1 MTSPPS
7 MIKTP
12 HAARRAAYL
21 VSNPKKKRGLNYS
34 HWAFTRSM
42 KKVSKYGIMKCR
54 HIQYEGKCERLQR
67 KYKYDDLD
75 EALISEIKEKRAGG
89 ETLDAI
95 ADWLG
100 VTYRTLNNWR
110 GKNEDLDK
118 ALTEAESM
126 SNQRLALTATAALIK
141 KLQSRVVTEIKKTV
155 TKDADG
161 VVIKTQT
168 TETHKELEPSDAL
181 VMFALQRIKPEVWDS
196 LAVKRL
202 DMGADDKTDYGDL
215 INSILRKA
223 QENRHEVQG

>member
-1 MTSPPS
+1 
-7 MIKTP
+7 
-12 HAARRAAYL
+12 
-21 VSNPKKKRGLNYS
+21 
-34 HWAFTRSM
+34 M
-42 KKVSKYGIMKCR
+42 KKNSKYGIMKCR
-54 HIQYEGKCERLQR
+54 YIQYEGKCKRLRR

>member
-1 MTSPPS
+1 MV
-7 MIKTP
+7 KTL

-21 VSNPKKKRGLNYS
+21 VSNPKKKWGLNYS
-34 HWAFTRSM
+34 RYAFRQIV
-42 KKVSKYGIMKCR
+42 KKISKYGIMKCR

-126 SNQRLALTATAALIK
+126 SNQHLALTATAALIK

>member
-1 MTSPPS
+1 
-7 MIKTP
+7 
-12 HAARRAAYL
+12 
-21 VSNPKKKRGLNYS
+21 
-34 HWAFTRSM
+34 M
-42 KKVSKYGIMKCR
+42 KKISKCDIIECKY
-54 HIQYEGKCERLQR
+54 IQYDGKCKRLQK
-67 KYKYDDLD
+67 KYKYADLD
-75 EALISEIKEKRAGG
+75 EALISELKEKRAGG

-110 GKNEDLDK
+110 NKNNDLDK

-126 SNQRLALTATAALIK
+126 SNQHLALTATAALIK

-161 VVIKTQT
+161 VVLKTQT

-202 DMGADDKTDYGDL
+202 DMGADDSADYGDL

-223 QENRHEVQG
+223 QEKRHEVQG

>member
-1 MTSPPS
+1 
-7 MIKTP
+7 
-12 HAARRAAYL
+12 
-21 VSNPKKKRGLNYS
+21 
-34 HWAFTRSM
+34 M
-42 KKVSKYGIMKCR
+42 KKNSKYDIIKCKY
-54 HIQYEGKCERLQR
+54 IQYEGECKRLQR

-75 EALISEIKEKRAGG
+75 ETLINEIKEKRASG
-89 ETLDAI
+89 EKLDTI

-110 GKNEDLDK
+110 NKNKDLDE
-118 ALTEAESM
+118 ALTEAENM
-126 SNQRLALTATAALIK
+126 SNQHLALTATAALIK

-161 VVIKTQT
+161 NVIKIQK

-202 DMGADDKTDYGDL
+202 DMGADDNADYGDL

-223 QENRHEVQG
+223 QEKRHEVQG

>member
-1 MTSPPS
+1 
-7 MIKTP
+7 
-12 HAARRAAYL
+12 
-21 VSNPKKKRGLNYS
+21 
-34 HWAFTRSM
+34 M
-42 KKVSKYGIMKCR
+42 KKIDKYDIIRYKY
-54 HIQYEGKCERLQR
+54 IQYDGKCKRLQR
-67 KYKYDDLD
+67 KYKYADLD
-75 EALISEIKEKRAGG
+75 ENLIAELKEKRASGQ
-89 ETLDAI
+89 TLDTI

-110 GKNEDLDK
+110 SKNK
-118 ALTEAESM
+118 ALDEALSEAENM
-126 SNQRLALTATAALIK
+126 SQQHLALTATAALIK
-141 KLQSRVVTEIKKTV
+141 KLQSRVVTEVKKTV

-202 DMGADDKTDYGDL
+202 DLGADDKADYGDL

-223 QENRHEVQG
+223 QEKRHEVQG

>member
-1 MTSPPS
+1 
-7 MIKTP
+7 
-12 HAARRAAYL
+12 
-21 VSNPKKKRGLNYS
+21 
-34 HWAFTRSM
+34 M
-42 KKVSKYGIMKCR
+42 KKISKYDIIRYKY
-54 HIQYEGKCERLQR
+54 IQYDGKCKRLQK

-75 EALISEIKEKRAGG
+75 KTLIDELKEKRASG

-110 GKNEDLDK
+110 NKNKDLDE
-118 ALTEAESM
+118 ALSEAENM
-126 SNQRLALTATAALIK
+126 SSQHLALTATAALIK

-161 VVIKTQT
+161 VVLKTQT

-202 DMGADDKTDYGDL
+202 DMGADDSTDYGDL
-215 INSILRKA
+215 INAILRKA
-223 QENRHEVQG
+223 QEKRHEVHG

>member
-1 MTSPPS
+1 MCYN
-7 MIKTP
+7 
-12 HAARRAAYL
+12 RY
-21 VSNPKKKRGLNYS
+21 
-34 HWAFTRSM
+34 
-42 KKVSKYGIMKCR
+42 KY
-54 HIQYEGKCERLQR
+54 IQYDGKCKRLRR

-75 EALISEIKEKRAGG
+75 ETLITEIKEKRASG
-89 ETLDAI
+89 ETLDTI

-110 GKNEDLDK
+110 NKNKDLDE
-118 ALTEAESM
+118 ALSEAENM
-126 SNQRLALTATAALIK
+126 SSQHLALTATAALIK

-155 TKDADG
+155 TKDSDG

-202 DMGADDKTDYGDL
+202 DMGADDSTDYGDL

-223 QENRHEVQG
+223 QEKRHEVQG

>member
-1 MTSPPS
+1 
-7 MIKTP
+7 
-12 HAARRAAYL
+12 
-21 VSNPKKKRGLNYS
+21 
-34 HWAFTRSM
+34 M
-42 KKVSKYGIMKCR
+42 KKISKCVILGYKY
-54 HIQYEGKCERLQR
+54 IQYDRKCKRLQR

-75 EALISEIKEKRAGG
+75 ETLIKEIKEKRASG
-89 ETLDAI
+89 ETLDTI

-110 GKNEDLDK
+110 SKNDELDK
-118 ALTEAESM
+118 ALSEAENM
-126 SNQRLALTATAALIK
+126 SNQHLALTATAALIK

-155 TKDADG
+155 TTDADG
-161 VVIKTQT
+161 NVIKTQK

-202 DMGADDKTDYGDL
+202 DMGADDKADYGDL

-223 QENRHEVQG
+223 QEKRHEVQG

>member
-1 MTSPPS
+1 
-7 MIKTP
+7 
-12 HAARRAAYL
+12 
-21 VSNPKKKRGLNYS
+21 
-34 HWAFTRSM
+34 
-42 KKVSKYGIMKCR
+42 MKCKYS
-54 HIQYEGKCERLQR
+54 QYEGECKRLQR
-67 KYKYDDLD
+67 KYKFDDLD
-75 EALISEIKEKRAGG
+75 ETLIKEIKEKRASG
-89 ETLDAI
+89 ETLDTI

-110 GKNEDLDK
+110 SKNDELDK
-118 ALTEAESM
+118 ALSEAENM
-126 SNQRLALTATAALIK
+126 STQHLALTATAALIK

-161 VVIKTQT
+161 NIIKTQK

-202 DMGADDKTDYGDL
+202 DMGADDSTDYGDL

-223 QENRHEVQG
+223 QEKRHEVQG

>member
-1 MTSPPS
+1 
-7 MIKTP
+7 
-12 HAARRAAYL
+12 
-21 VSNPKKKRGLNYS
+21 
-34 HWAFTRSM
+34 M
-42 KKVSKYGIMKCR
+42 KKISNYAIIRYKY
-54 HIQYEGKCERLQR
+54 IQYDGKCKRLQR

-75 EALISEIKEKRAGG
+75 KTLIDEIKEKRASG
-89 ETLDAI
+89 ETLDTI

-110 GKNEDLDK
+110 GKNKDLDK
-118 ALTEAESM
+118 ALSEAETM
-126 SNQRLALTATAALIK
+126 SNQHLALTATAALIK

-161 VVIKTQT
+161 VVLKTQT

-202 DMGADDKTDYGDL
+202 DMGADDSTDYGDL

-223 QENRHEVQG
+223 QEKRHEVQG

>member
-1 MTSPPS
+1 
-7 MIKTP
+7 
-12 HAARRAAYL
+12 
-21 VSNPKKKRGLNYS
+21 
-34 HWAFTRSM
+34 M
-42 KKVSKYGIMKCR
+42 KKTSNYDIMRCEY
-54 HIQYEGKCERLQR
+54 IQYDGKCKRLQR

-75 EALISEIKEKRAGG
+75 ETLITAIKEKRASGQ
-89 ETLDAI
+89 TLDTI

-100 VTYRTLNNWR
+100 ITYRTFNNWR
-110 GKNEDLDK
+110 NKNKDLDK
-118 ALTEAESM
+118 ALSEAENM
-126 SNQRLALTATAALIK
+126 SNQHLALTATAALIK
-141 KLQSRVVTEIKKTV
+141 KLQSRVVTEVKKTV

-161 VVIKTQT
+161 VVLKTQT

-223 QENRHEVQG
+223 QEKRHEVQG

>member
-1 MTSPPS
+1 
-7 MIKTP
+7 
-12 HAARRAAYL
+12 
-21 VSNPKKKRGLNYS
+21 
-34 HWAFTRSM
+34 M
-42 KKVSKYGIMKCR
+42 KKIGNYVIIRYKY
-54 HIQYEGKCERLQR
+54 IQYDGKCKRLQR

-75 EALISEIKEKRAGG
+75 ETLISELKEKRAGG

-110 GKNEDLDK
+110 NKNEELDK
-118 ALTEAESM
+118 ALSEAENM
-126 SNQRLALTATAALIK
+126 SSQHLALTATAALIK

-161 VVIKTQT
+161 VVLKTQT

-202 DMGADDKTDYGDL
+202 DMGADDSADYGDL

-223 QENRHEVQG
+223 QEKRHEVQG

>member
-1 MTSPPS
+1 
-7 MIKTP
+7 
-12 HAARRAAYL
+12 
-21 VSNPKKKRGLNYS
+21 
-34 HWAFTRSM
+34 M
-42 KKVSKYGIMKCR
+42 KKISKCDIIRCKY
-54 HIQYEGKCERLQR
+54 IQYDGKCKRLQR

-75 EALISEIKEKRAGG
+75 ETLISEIKEKRAGG
-89 ETLDAI
+89 ETLDTI

-110 GKNEDLDK
+110 SKNDELNK
-118 ALTEAESM
+118 ALSEAESM
-126 SNQRLALTATAALIK
+126 SSQRLALTATAALIK

-161 VVIKTQT
+161 VVLKTQT

-202 DMGADDKTDYGDL
+202 DMGADDSTDYGDL

-223 QENRHEVQG
+223 QEKRHEVQG

>member
-1 MTSPPS
+1 
-7 MIKTP
+7 
-12 HAARRAAYL
+12 
-21 VSNPKKKRGLNYS
+21 
-34 HWAFTRSM
+34 M
-42 KKVSKYGIMKCR
+42 KKSSKYDIMKCKY
-54 HIQYEGKCERLQR
+54 IQYEGECKRLQR

-75 EALISEIKEKRAGG
+75 ATLIKEIKEKRAGG

-110 GKNEDLDK
+110 SKNDELDK
-118 ALTEAESM
+118 ALSEAENM
-126 SNQRLALTATAALIK
+126 SNQHLALTATAALIK

-155 TKDADG
+155 TTDADG
-161 VVIKTQT
+161 NVIKTQK

-202 DMGADDKTDYGDL
+202 DMGADDKADYGDL

-223 QENRHEVQG
+223 QEKRHEVQG

>member
-1 MTSPPS
+1 
-7 MIKTP
+7 
-12 HAARRAAYL
+12 
-21 VSNPKKKRGLNYS
+21 
-34 HWAFTRSM
+34 M
-42 KKVSKYGIMKCR
+42 KKIRKCGIMKCKY
-54 HIQYEGKCERLQR
+54 IQYDGKCKRLQK
-67 KYKYDDLD
+67 KYKFAALD
-75 EALISEIKEKRAGG
+75 ETLISVIKEKRASG
-89 ETLDAI
+89 EKLDAI

-118 ALTEAESM
+118 ALSEAESM
-126 SNQRLALTATAALIK
+126 SNQHLAFTATAALIK

-161 VVIKTQT
+161 VVIKTQK
-168 TETHKELEPSDAL
+168 TETQKELEPSDAL

-202 DMGADDKTDYGDL
+202 DMGADDSTDYGDL

-223 QENRHEVQG
+223 QEKRHEVQG

>member
-1 MTSPPS
+1 
-7 MIKTP
+7 
-12 HAARRAAYL
+12 
-21 VSNPKKKRGLNYS
+21 
-34 HWAFTRSM
+34 M
-42 KKVSKYGIMKCR
+42 KKISKYDIIKDKY
-54 HIQYEGKCERLQR
+54 IQYDGKCKRLQK
-67 KYKYDDLD
+67 KYKYADLD
-75 EALISEIKEKRAGG
+75 ETLIAELKEKRASGQ
-89 ETLDAI
+89 TLDTI

-110 GKNEDLDK
+110 SKNGELDK
-118 ALTEAESM
+118 ALSEAENM
-126 SNQRLALTATAALIK
+126 SQQHLALTATAALVK

-161 VVIKTQT
+161 NIIKTQK

-202 DMGADDKTDYGDL
+202 DMGADDSTDYGDL

-223 QENRHEVQG
+223 QEKRHEVQG

>member
-1 MTSPPS
+1 M
-7 MIKTP
+7 
-12 HAARRAAYL
+12 R
-21 VSNPKKKRGLNYS
+21 
-34 HWAFTRSM
+34 
-42 KKVSKYGIMKCR
+42 
-54 HIQYEGKCERLQR
+54 R

-75 EALISEIKEKRAGG
+75 ETLIAEIKEKRASG

-110 GKNEDLDK
+110 CKNDELNK
-118 ALTEAESM
+118 ALSEAENM
-126 SNQRLALTATAALIK
+126 SKQHLALTATAALIK
-141 KLQSRVVTEIKKTV
+141 KLQSRTVIEVKKTV

-161 VVIKTQT
+161 VVLKTQT

-202 DMGADDKTDYGDL
+202 DLGADDKADYGDL

-223 QENRHEVQG
+223 QEKRHEVQG

>member
-1 MTSPPS
+1 
-7 MIKTP
+7 
-12 HAARRAAYL
+12 
-21 VSNPKKKRGLNYS
+21 
-34 HWAFTRSM
+34 M
-42 KKVSKYGIMKCR
+42 KKISKCVIIGYKY
-54 HIQYEGKCERLQR
+54 IQYDGKCKRLQR

-75 EALISEIKEKRAGG
+75 KKLIASIKEKRASGQ
-89 ETLDAI
+89 TLDTI

-110 GKNEDLDK
+110 NKNAELDK
-118 ALTEAESM
+118 ALSEAENM
-126 SNQRLALTATAALIK
+126 SQQHLALTATEALIK

-161 VVIKTQT
+161 VVLKTQT

-202 DMGADDKTDYGDL
+202 DMGADDSTDYGDL

-223 QENRHEVQG
+223 QEKRHEVQG